1 MERLSLRYGTPRHGN
16 PRDPFFCAIYVM
28 LSAQTTLEQ
37 ASRALRAIRRRWP
50 TPLALSNA
58 KADELH
64 GVIKS
69 CGFGAQRTPKILAL
83 AAAVSRR
90 QHPLA
95 TLKCLSDDEL
105 EAELVSLPGIAF
117 KSARVVA
124 AMSSYNRD
132 RFAIDTHTWRIAYRL
147 GWIRRIR
154 LDRKPTLKQANSLE
168 GCIPVGMRRELHAC
182 LVALGRDCCGP
193 KTTDCERC
201 ALSDVCKQ
209 GLRRKQLRAH
219 RATDAPQL

>member
-1 MERLSLRYGTPRHGN
+1 MERLSRRYGTPRHGN

-64 GVIKS
+64 DAIKS

-83 AAAVSRR
+83 AAAISRCR
-90 QHPLA
+90 QPLVA
-95 TLKCLSDDEL
+95 LKRLSDDEL
-105 EAELVSLPGIAF
+105 EAELVALPGIAF
-117 KSARVVA
+117 KTARVVA

-154 LDRKPTLKQANSLE
+154 LDRKPTLQQANSLE
-168 GCIPVGMRRELHAC
+168 GRIPVGMRRELHAC

-193 KTTDCERC
+193 RTTDCERC
-201 ALSDVCKQ
+201 ALSDACKQ

-219 RATDAPQL
+219 RATDAPEL